1 MIISHV
7 LQTPHKP
14 LYETGL
20 EWKIPMYLWKKIE
33 DFPVLARRSTEHL
46 EKLYS
51 DPFQIASSGI
61 VAMTR
66 LL

>member
-1 MIISHV
+1 M
-7 LQTPHKP
+7 
-14 LYETGL
+14 GL

-51 DPFQIASSGI
+51 DPFQIASSGK
-61 VAMTR
+61 VVMTR